1 MSQKKPHRFQ
11 ILRPIQVFA
20 AIGIA
25 AFYLCGCSAD
35 SASKPTSASQAVSQ
49 EHGIQVES
57 VRLSGA
63 GHFIDFRYRVLDPEK
78 AAALLDRSQKAVL
91 IDQASKTE
99 MPVPITKLGPIR
111 QTTRKPEKDRVY
123 FMLFTN
129 AGNLVKSGS
138 MISLRIGDFE
148 AENIVV
154 Q

>member
-1 MSQKKPHRFQ
+1 MSQKKPYLFQ
-11 ILRPIQVFA
+11 MLRPVHIYLIITF
-20 AIGIA
+20 IA
-25 AFYLCGCSAD
+25 FPLSDCTAD
-35 SASKPTSASQAVSQ
+35 SPSKSDSAATAASQQ
-49 EHGIQVES
+49 QGIQVES
-57 VRLSGA
+57 IRLSGA

-91 IDQASKTE
+91 IDQASQTE
-99 MPVPITKLGPIR
+99 LPVPITKLGPIR

-138 MISLRIGDFE
+138 RVNLRIGDFE
-148 AENIVV
+148 AQDIVV